1 MICVQCIFKPGTYDD
16 DFHSLEGQIDGYARS
31 LPGFVRTAKYL
42 SPDGDVVNAHLLLRR
57 PEVRRPPRPVSRR
70 IEKPGARCPP
80 RTAPCHRHRTS
91 PPGHPLSPDDIRQLL
106 AHIDRTT
113 VKGTRDASLI
123 LLGFA
128 SALRR
133 SELAALTI
141 ADIESKPA
149 GLLIDVR
156 RSKGAPEARGQVVG
170 VAQGRYAATDPIAAL
185 DAWLALRGTALGAAV
200 HQPAIA
206 AAKRPRTDGNLHGTG
221 WDLAGHDDRRR
232 LGLGYRCPQQ
242 ACPRGR
248 TGWSRFGRSLPA
260 TLT

>member
-16 DFHSLEGQIDGYARS
+16 DFHRLEGQIDGYARS
-31 LPGFVRTAKYL
+31 LPGLVRTEKYL
-42 SPDGDVVNAHLLLRR
+42 SPDGGVIKAHLLLRR

-133 SELAALTI
+133 SELAALTA

-170 VAQGRYAATDPIAAL
+170 VARPIRGHRSDRGTRRLARPARHRARGRCSPTGNRSRKAATDRREP
-185 DAWLALRGTALGAAV
+185 
-200 HQPAIA
+200 
-206 AAKRPRTDGNLHGTG
+206 PRNRVGS
-221 WDLAGHDDRRR
+221 
-232 LGLGYRCPQQ
+232 C
-242 ACPRGR
+242 R
-248 TGWSRFGRSLPA
+248 T
-260 TLT
+260 